1 MKRPKLCDEHGYSYE
16 WINGQKPHL
25 IKHGIRTQCKTENF
39 EPIVVHLQLLQARQP
54 QRPRL
59 QVRKLIIQITIHQSS
74 QVKVW
79 IDKLGETRSVRYTS
93 LTTTISHDNNNHRTS
108 KELAHGS
115 PPCLGRGVGGSQSK
129 PTVHPCPLRWGDC
142 GLPTN
147 FTTHNSESKKT
158 QQDNNMAEQVWRD
171 LSVRRASVCSWS
183 VQTFLM

>member
-1 MKRPKLCDEHGYSYE
+1 MLCLFKWQRSINEAKCTFLPKCRRMKRPKLCDEHGYSYE

-54 QRPRL
+54 QRPRHL
-59 QVRKLIIQITIHQSS
+59 QVRELIIQITIQQSN

-115 PPCLGRGVGGSQSK
+115 PPCLGRGGWVPVKTHSTPVPTSVGRLWVAHQ
-129 PTVHPCPLRWGDC
+129 L
-142 GLPTN
+142 
-147 FTTHNSESKKT
+147 HNT
-158 QQDNNMAEQVWRD
+158 QQ
-171 LSVRRASVCSWS
+171 
-183 VQTFLM
+183 